1 MRDAREKLR
10 LTQTQF
16 GELGGV
22 KRVSQHLYEAGD
34 RVPDVNYLI
43 RLKDHGVDVSH
54 LLGVGGHRNGS
65 ANYADAHIYLSVFRA
80 VDEFARDATGAPFS
94 SAERERFFPS
104 CVPRSRKPIRHRLR
118 PSYKTVWRV
127 S

>member
-1 MRDAREKLR
+1 LR

-94 SAERERFFPS
+94 SAERERFFSFLCAAISQTDSSPS
-104 CVPRSRKPIRHRLR
+104 EAELQNRLARFMR
-118 PSYKTVWRV
+118 P
-127 S
+127 